1 MNSCKPNSG
10 RRARRPLRAGGLGRR
25 RTMQPFDLSIRA
37 GEVVGLA
44 GLLGSGRTEV
54 AKLIFGAM
62 RPDTGRLEVAGAR
75 VVAPSPPR
83 SLGHGI
89 AFCPEDRKAEGIFAE
104 LSVRENIVLGL
115 QTKLGWLRRLSEVEQ

>member
-1 MNSCKPNSG
+1 MNSSKPNSV
-10 RRARRPLRAGGLGRR
+10 RPSAAPSSSAEPILLARGLGRR
-25 RTMQPFDLSIRA
+25 RTMQPFDLSIGA

-75 VVAPSPPR
+75 IAAPSPRR
-83 SLGHGI
+83 SLGHGM
-89 AFCPEDRKAEGIFAE
+89 AFCPEDRKAEGIFGGTE
-104 LSVRENIVLGL
+104 RP
-115 QTKLGWLRRLSEVEQ
+115 